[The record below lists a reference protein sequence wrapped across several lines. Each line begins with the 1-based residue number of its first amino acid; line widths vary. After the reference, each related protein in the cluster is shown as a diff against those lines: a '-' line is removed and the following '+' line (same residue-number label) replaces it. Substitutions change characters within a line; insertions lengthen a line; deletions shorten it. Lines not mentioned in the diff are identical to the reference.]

1 MPQKESPSK
10 KCENKKRYIRCQKW
24 SIPLDSKDRGDRD
37 RADIP
42 RCGALP
48 PLGNPSFNR
57 QRCTNPSMKE
67 PYNPSPINIPKGT
80 TFKRQYS
87 THRLKEI
94 HPVIPHL
101 MDVIQAFL
109 RLEMRLFTH
118 LLQQE
123 LYNTIVL
130 HPFML
135 GEVVVKQF
143 FTTIFLFDISQEEQP
158 SVYKV

>member
-1 MPQKESPSK
+1 
-10 KCENKKRYIRCQKW
+10 
-24 SIPLDSKDRGDRD
+24 
-37 RADIP
+37 
-42 RCGALP
+42 
-48 PLGNPSFNR
+48 
-57 QRCTNPSMKE
+57 MKE